1 MNLTS
6 VLNYCTTA
14 PEDLS
19 IQSRGRD
26 DALLSWKSL
35 CGSSSTVPVVY
46 TITATLVDSGTTVH
60 EDFLTV
66 VGNEDRSVVL
76 HMEQYSCTAV
86 RYSVTLYGKDSTE
99 ATLVHT
105 LPSCMYTFSV
115 FVCVGVFGCI
125 YLLTL

>member
-1 MNLTS
+1 M
-6 VLNYCTTA
+6 
-14 PEDLS
+14 
-19 IQSRGRD
+19 
-26 DALLSWKSL
+26 
-35 CGSSSTVPVVY
+35 Y

-115 FVCVGVFGCI
+115 FVCVCVFGCI
-125 YLLTL
+125 LADPLDPDSFEKEVEAEVTFRGDGSLKHIEIKFTVRM